1 MALCSQFS
9 AATLPGVF
17 TFVGSSFPPNAAS
30 TVRNEVI
37 APSYLSAS
45 KAIPSL
51 SDGSAFIAACA
62 SLTTSAGLVG
72 GVLIRSVR

>member
-1 MALCSQFS
+1 MASCSHLS

-17 TFVGSSFPPNAAS
+17 TLAGSSLPPNAES

-45 KAIPSL
+45 KAMPSL
-51 SDGSAFIAACA
+51 SAGSAFIAACA
-62 SLTTSAGLVG
+62 SLTTSAGDVG